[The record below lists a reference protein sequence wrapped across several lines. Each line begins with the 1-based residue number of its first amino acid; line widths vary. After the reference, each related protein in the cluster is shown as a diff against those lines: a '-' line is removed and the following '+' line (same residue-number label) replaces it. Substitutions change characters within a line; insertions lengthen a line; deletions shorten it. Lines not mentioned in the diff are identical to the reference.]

1 MKLLFCEIE
10 NFGKFH
16 RAKISFN
23 DGITTIKADNGWG
36 KSTLA
41 AFLKCMFY
49 GMKDG
54 RTRSFDNERKKY
66 YPWQGGAFGGAVVF
80 SYRDKTYR
88 VERTFGK
95 TPAGDD
101 TKIYDVKTGLPEY
114 GLGDGSDL
122 GERLFGLDKDG
133 YARTAY
139 FEQGSVTD
147 ESVSGDIKA
156 KLLSAFNATGG
167 DEKGVEDALSRLD
180 EAEKSLRK
188 RRPHQGKLDIID
200 EKLLAVGDAKN
211 KLVGLK
217 TEIQLARLNLQK
229 TDEDLSTYNAKL
241 AECERAYGA
250 AQCQAQS
257 QPNKQTERKSGK
269 GCLAAYLVCAACI
282 FASIFTF
289 SFHIALSIVC
299 LLIAAASAVLGAKL
313 YRKNRVRQSHAPME
327 NTTFSMQAQELEKTR
342 QALEAA
348 RDRAIREKA
357 YAFSMLEEKE
367 KTAQNLQLVIGEENE
382 LLFEKAKLEETLKA
396 LKLAKDYLLKAQA
409 SLASKYLRPVAE
421 RAQYYLTAVN
431 SPLNIELSADG
442 NAFVKDGGY
451 LREMNYF
458 SRGNRDIVAFCIR
471 LATLDIL
478 YEKEKPFLLF
488 DDPFVNLDDTR
499 LKAAKSLLNELSTRY
514 QTVYFTCKN

>member
-54 RTRSFDNERKKY
+54 RTRSLDNERKKY

-80 SYRDKTYR
+80 SYQNKTYR
-88 VERTFGK
+88 VERVFGK
-95 TPAGDD
+95 TPATDE

-133 YARTAY
+133 YARTAF

-188 RRPHQGKLDIID
+188 RRPYQGKLDIVD

-211 KLVGLK
+211 KLVALK

-229 TDEDLSTYNAKL
+229 IDEELSTYNAKL
-241 AECERAYGA
+241 AEFERAYGA
-250 AQCQAQS
+250 AQCRAQS
-257 QPNKQTERKSGK
+257 KQNKRTERKNGK
-269 GCLAAYLVCAACI
+269 GCLTAYLICAVCI
-282 FASIFTF
+282 LASIITF
-289 SFHIALSIVC
+289 SFHIALSVLC
-299 LLIAAASAVLGAKL
+299 LFIAAASAILGAKL
-313 YRKNRVRQSHAPME
+313 YRKNRVRQAPAPME
-327 NTTFSMQAQELEKTR
+327 NTTFFSQEQELEKNR
-342 QALEAA
+342 QALETA
-348 RDRAIREKA
+348 RDGAIKEKA

-367 KTAQNLQLVIGEENE
+367 KTAQDLQSIVGEENE
-382 LLFEKAKLEETLKA
+382 LLFEKARLEETLKA
-396 LKLAKDYLLKAQA
+396 LKLAKEYLLKAQA

-421 RAQYYLTAVN
+421 RAQYYLTTVN
-431 SPLNIELSADG
+431 SPLTIELSADG

-451 LREMNYF
+451 LREINYF
-458 SRGNRDIVAFCIR
+458 SRGNRDIISFCIR
-471 LATLDIL
+471 LATLDML

-499 LKAAKSLLNELSTRY
+499 EKAAKALLNELSLRY